1 MILFKLAWGAL
12 RKEKGRLIT
21 ASLGVA
27 AAAALLV
34 WHCGLA
40 ETAISQ
46 SELAT
51 IKATE
56 PFGAWIQGPSL
67 GNANSLRAKANTLA
81 TQSNRKRAVASQ
93 AVGFR
98 RGGSRTTAAPIPEE
112 LYKAIVSAP
121 AVKSTLELQV
131 SPVVLDIRP
140 GGHIIQGPPM
150 TAQIATIPE
159 AGKQPF
165 AANQLVAG
173 EWVDRNAQTLDATV
187 SYAVFEQRNLPIPE
201 LGSTINLINKSGTI
215 SLRIVGFY
223 KYSNLVAAFPSIY
236 TTQYAYEA
244 ITGISVPSFTEG
256 NRGNLLLCEM
266 TKGHT
271 GDALEAVLD
280 TVPQAADQC
289 TFTTIAALRERFES
303 DTVGQIRAQLPLS
316 LTLAIITAI
325 CMMTTVLVTSLTEQR
340 KRMAMLR
347 CIGMTRKNAAG
358 VMLAETSIIA
368 FLGWMLGTILALVA
382 LQCFLIIDGS
392 DQLPRIIHIT
402 FITPLFS
409 FLLCLFV
416 SILASIIPAIHAI
429 RIAPLEAIAPSEV
442 TPKRISKSKVIIGA
456 ALILPL
462 FIMGF
467 PFAKDEVA
475 LRYLMIIIGMPCF
488 TIGCWLLIHPIMRI
502 VELCFLPLVARC
514 VSLDKHLLSRRLSRE
529 PARSVGTIMTLSFGL
544 CSFIAIHIWGGTL
557 MSSYVP
563 SPEWPD
569 AIISALPGGF
579 SQEQIKNGSN
589 TKGLGRELIAIEC
602 SQFPLDKT
610 TCDEIKAAGG
620 SSEGLVLIFGIN
632 PEKAFGG
639 ENPFANFKFTN
650 GSARKAA
657 QELANGESCIVPD
670 MFLRLTGL
678 KVGDTISLAGK
689 KLKICA
695 SVNLNWHLVT
705 SRAQVRTL
713 RGRLDEKK
721 GFNKGAAPSTKGGRT
736 MGMIFL
742 NEATAREMTGNLDRV
757 NFLWAELSSELKAI
771 HPLQATVRL
780 DEALRETMKPG
791 KEAVLKVHHRDE
803 IADGTISHGYD
814 IIGTMAR
821 IPFWS
826 LIVTS
831 VGIVALLI
839 ASAKASQNELKTMR
853 AVGMTRN
860 QVMRLFA
867 GEAMLVILC
876 MLIIS
881 FLGGMLIGWS
891 FTACTRLAMRS
902 GLAVTLVIP
911 WLIVLKGLGF
921 ATLLCII
928 MAALPLRS
936 IAK

>member
-1 MILFKLAWGAL
+1 MILFKLAWGNL

-21 ASLGVA
+21 ATFGVA
-27 AAAALLV
+27 AATGLLV
-34 WHCGLA
+34 WHTGLA

-46 SELAT
+46 SEKAAIRAT
-51 IKATE
+51 T
-56 PFGAWIQGPSL
+56 PFEAWIQGPSGGPRM
-67 GNANSLRAKANTLA
+67 GNQQTSEIPKDG
-81 TQSNRKRAVASQ
+81 KRATAGQ

-98 RGGSRTTAAPIPEE
+98 RGGSRTAAAPIPQD
-112 LYKAIVSAP
+112 LYD
-121 AVKSTLELQV
+121 AVTTSPTIKSTLELQV
-131 SPVVLDIRP
+131 APIVLDIRP

-159 AGKQPF
+159 SGKQPF
-165 AANQLVAG
+165 AANELVDG
-173 EWVDRNAQTLDATV
+173 EWVNRDSETFDATV
-187 SYAVFEQRNLPIPE
+187 SYAVFEQRKLPIPE
-201 LGSTINLINKSGTI
+201 VGSTINLINKNGTI
-215 SLRIVGFY
+215 TLRIVGLY

-236 TTQYAYEA
+236 TTKYAYEK
-244 ITGISVPSFTEG
+244 ITGKALPSMTSG

-266 TKGHT
+266 AEGFT
-271 GDALEAVLD
+271 GDALEEVLD
-280 TVPQAADQC
+280 TVPQSADRC
-289 TFTTIAALRERFES
+289 TFTNISALKERFES
-303 DTVGQIRAQLPLS
+303 DTVSQILAQLPLS
-316 LTLAIITAI
+316 LTLAFITAI
-325 CMMTTVLVTSLTEQR
+325 CMTTTVLVTSIAEQR

-347 CIGMTRKNAAG
+347 CIGMTRKEAAG
-358 VMLAETSIIA
+358 VILIETIIIA
-368 FLGWMLGTILALVA
+368 LIGWIVGLILALAA
-382 LQCFLIIDGS
+382 LQCFLVMDNSEQIPNIIS
-392 DQLPRIIHIT
+392 IT
-402 FITPLFS
+402 YKTPLYS
-409 FLLCLFV
+409 LILCLLV
-416 SILASIIPAIHAI
+416 SLIAVIAPAIHAVKI
-429 RIAPLEAIAPSEV
+429 PPLEAIALPQA
-442 TPKRISKSKVIIGA
+442 TPKVISKKKTILGII
-456 ALILPL
+456 LLLPL
-462 FIMGF
+462 FIMGL
-467 PFAKDEVA
+467 PFANDETS

-610 TCDEIKAAGG
+610 TCDEIEAAGG

-650 GSARKAA
+650 GSANKAA

-791 KEAVLKVHHRDE
+791 NEAVLKVHHRDE